1 MRKVS
6 KAQLNSL
13 TAETGHQTVRCYT
26 KILKNGAVIEKIPC
40 GGTVSLDTNEEI
52 ERTAAL
58 TISKELDWLKVELQ
72 PIMEINREEYSLGIF
87 LPSSPEKVVDENG
100 NIQWDVECYDR
111 TLILSEDRLTRDT
124 TYSAGMK
131 YLVVVT
137 TLFYTAG
144 IDSVSILD
152 PTDTELPTERTFER
166 GTSKLQIINTL
177 LDEINYNKVRCDAEG
192 NFYLS
197 AYKEPSSGISDIAYT
212 IGDNSVL
219 LQEAEVLTDHFNRP
233 NVFSVL
239 VDNPEL
245 EETYYS
251 EYINDDPGDP
261 LSTVSRGRYI
271 VANEDQVGSPEVIG
285 SKKDLDL
292 WLKRRVFKLSRSHE
306 TVKFYTLPMPI
317 HEALDSIS
325 LHLSDEINGIYQEI
339 GWEIK
344 LETGGI
350 MTHTVRRYFYA
361 G

>member
-1 MRKVS
+1 MRKAS
-6 KAQLNSL
+6 KTQMESL
-13 TAETGHQTVRCYT
+13 TAETGQQIVQCYA
-26 KILKNGAVIEKIPC
+26 KVLKNGAVIDRIPC
-40 GGTVSLDTNEEI
+40 GGTVSLDTAEDI

-72 PIMEINREEYSLGIF
+72 PVMEIDGEEYPLGIF
-87 LPSSPEKVVDENG
+87 LPSSPEKVLDENG
-100 NIQWDVECYDR
+100 NEQWDVECYDR
-111 TLILSEDRLTRDT
+111 TLILSEDRLIKDT
-124 TYSAGMK
+124 TYSAGTK
-131 YLVVVT
+131 YLTLVT

-152 PTDTELPTERTFER
+152 PINAELPTDRTFER
-166 GTSKLQIINTL
+166 GTSKLQIINIL
-177 LDEINYNKVRCDAEG
+177 LDEINYNKVRCDADG

-197 AYKEPSSGISDIAYT
+197 AYREPAAGVSDIAYSV
-212 IGDNSVL
+212 GDKSVL
-219 LQEAEVLTDHFNRP
+219 LQEAEVLTDYFNRP

-261 LSTVSRGRYI
+261 LSTVSRGRNI
-271 VANEDQVGSPEVIG
+271 AADEDQVGSPEVIG
-285 SKKDLDL
+285 SQKDLDL
-292 WLKRRVFKLSRSHE
+292 WLKRRVFELSRSYE

-317 HEALDSIS
+317 HEALDSIT
-325 LHLSDEINGIYQEI
+325 LHLNNEINGIYQEI

-344 LETGGI
+344 LEAGGA